1 MINGILRCIL
11 SSRSGFKESVEATE
25 NQERGDRYDVQYT
38 SNMPLADPSVLALW
52 NGTLSPL
59 TADHITTGLPFE
71 TNSQVIDFG
80 TRFLRTGYPTLYPE
94 SSFDFI
100 TKCIERILEP
110 PAPGAAEPPELYAT
124 KMILRRVDTAYDPSA
139 IQYKVEEVCYGPH
152 QKWPSDARPTDLLP
166 RRSFMF
172 GTGFS
177 STLGA
182 EVVQIAG
189 QIVEE
194 LATELFLRNNDEEP
208 STEANTAGY
217 YGLQLNSATMADFL
231 RRAYMGYV
239 HLRAAELRRPV
250 FAVLCCVDLINSI
263 SAKAALAGAKDG
275 AERDRNVFD
284 YGGLLVTINRLSYG
298 PEGEPLRRLVEP
310 YLVRYLS

>member
-11 SSRSGFKESVEATE
+11 SSRSGFKESVGQTE
-25 NQERGDRYDVQYT
+25 DAQRQDRYDEEYT
-38 SNMPLADPSVLALW
+38 AAMPLADPTVLALW

-80 TRFLRTGYPTLYPE
+80 TRFLRTGYPTLYPQT
-94 SSFDFI
+94 SFDFI
-100 TKCIERILEP
+100 SKCIERILEP
-110 PAPGAAEPPELYAT
+110 PPAPGAPQELYAT

-152 QKWPSDARPTDLLP
+152 QKWPLGARPTDLLP
-166 RRSFMF
+166 QRSFMF

-194 LATELFLRNNDEEP
+194 LATQSFLNDP
-208 STEANTAGY
+208 NQNPNQDDGTRGY
-217 YGLQLNSATMADFL
+217 YGLELVSSRMADFL

-263 SAKAALAGAKDG
+263 SVKADQAGAKNG
-275 AERDRNVFD
+275 AERNRNVFD